1 MDNQEQPH
9 QYATPQEIDLVDL
22 AAVLYRRKVILFLV
36 IAICLVGAV
45 LYSSWIKEKS
55 TISMAFETGRIGTK
69 LVMEPDETSNLLS
82 SFYLPRYLEAGVEVE
97 VLNLGAGIVGF
108 NKEVITG
115 QPLEDFRDAANLA
128 FKDLL
133 TTHNQISENFL
144 QSKKNMLAIKQ
155 QELKA
160 TKILAVS
167 PGHSAVDLAT
177 QYAIEASIMSLQ
189 NEINLSFLSTVSD
202 TITITLTPKKGPV
215 LYVVTGIALG
225 IFCGCG
231 FVFFL
236 ELMSKVKARVQETL

>member
-1 MDNQEQPH
+1 MDNQEPPH

-36 IAICLVGAV
+36 IAICLIGAV
-45 LYSSWIKEKS
+45 LYWSWGKEKS
-55 TISMAFETGRIGTK
+55 TISMAFETGRNGTG
-69 LVMEPDETSNLLS
+69 LVMAPDQTSLLLS
-82 SFYLPRYLEAGVEVE
+82 SLYLPPYLEPGVKVE
-97 VLNLGAGIVGF
+97 MLNLGAGIVGF
-108 NKEVITG
+108 NQEVVAG

-133 TTHNQISENFL
+133 TTHNKISQSYL

-167 PGHSAVDLAT
+167 PGHTAVDLAT
-177 QYAIEASIMSLQ
+177 QYAIEASIMTPQ
-189 NEINLSFLSTVSD
+189 NDINVSVPSRVSD
-202 TITITLTPKKGPV
+202 IVTVTASKKRTLY
-215 LYVVTGIALG
+215 YVVTGIALG

-236 ELMSKVKARVQETL
+236 ELISKAKARVQETL